1 MSERTPDGS
10 RPLPPHIAAQLRSAG
25 GETDTGGRPWAGRD
39 LAHGHHHQFPH
50 DDGAADAALE
60 RTFEQWQNGLVDE
73 TDVVAALADTR
84 LFVPVMAEVSHSE
97 ITAEGLVADKE
108 ADMSLVTLQ
117 AADGRKAQPVFT
129 SDRLIPQWHAQ
140 ARPVAAQVRKIAIAA
155 VKDGTELLVLNPGA
169 GSPFVVRRP
178 ALWAVA
184 KGETWVPSYA
194 SAPVSQAVLNA
205 ALGLDGVAGAY
216 VRPGRGV
223 DAVASAHVAG
233 TADSARSHAAL
244 HGSDA
249 AQSGSDAALR
259 GGGSGPEL
267 TVVLQLLP
275 GMDQHKLNQVL
286 SAFQNRLSTQ
296 SVVAGQVDS
305 LEISLE
311 TARI

>member
-1 MSERTPDGS
+1 MSDPAAPGS

-25 GETDTGGRPWAGRD
+25 GETDTGGQPWAGRD
-39 LAHGHHHQFPH
+39 LAHGHHHQFVD
-50 DDGAADAALE
+50 DDGAADAALA
-60 RTFEQWQNGLVDE
+60 RTLVEWQSGSVAE

-97 ITAEGLVADKE
+97 ITEDGLVADKE

-129 SDRLIPQWHAQ
+129 SDRLITQWHAS

-155 VKDGTELLVLNPGA
+155 VKDGTELLVLNPGSDA
-169 GSPFVVRRP
+169 PFVVRRP

-184 KGETWVPSYA
+184 KGEGWAPSYT
-194 SAPVSQAVLNA
+194 SGEVSQAVLQS

-223 DAVASAHVAG
+223 DAVRSDSQAVAVG
-233 TADSARSHAAL
+233 EFA
-244 HGSDA
+244 G
-249 AQSGSDAALR
+249 ALR

-275 GMDQHKLNQVL
+275 GMNRERLNHVVA
-286 SAFQNRLSTQ
+286 AFQNRLATER
-296 SVVAGQVDS
+296 VVAEKVDS

>member
-1 MSERTPDGS
+1 MSEPTLPGS

-25 GETDTGGRPWAGRD
+25 GAADTGGQPWAGRD
-39 LAHGHHHQFPH
+39 LAHGHHHQFGD
-50 DDGAADAALE
+50 DDGAADAALV
-60 RTFEQWQNGLVDE
+60 RSLSDWQHGQADE
-73 TDVVAALADTR
+73 ADVVAALADTR
-84 LFVPVMAEVSHSE
+84 LFVPVLAEVSHSE
-97 ITAEGLVADKE
+97 ITADGLVADKE

-129 SDRLIPQWHAQ
+129 SDRLIPQWHAA

-155 VKDGTELLVLNPGA
+155 VKDGTELLVLNPGSGA
-169 GSPFVVRRP
+169 PFVVRRP

-194 SAPVSQAVLNA
+194 SGTVSQAVLNA
-205 ALGLDGVAGAY
+205 ALGLDGVAGAH

-223 DAVASAHVAG
+223 HAVSATEAHDAVDEP
-233 TADSARSHAAL
+233 ADSST
-244 HGSDA
+244 SPVV
-249 AQSGSDAALR
+249 LR

-275 GMDQHKLNQVL
+275 GMDQHKLNGVL
-286 SAFQNRLSTQ
+286 TAFQARLSTEP
-296 SVVAGQVDS
+296 VVADQVDS

-311 TARI
+311 TARL